1 MKKLFFSKSLIAY
14 FIIAVMIVA
23 SVIFKDKEIILPE
36 MSALAIGCLV
46 YQNPVWLSRPLH
58 IFLLPSLTAIL
69 GFFINRLDFSLAQK
83 FILVLIIMVL
93 ILRLF
98 KSNLAP
104 ALATGLLPIITNSTS
119 YSFIASILSLTL
131 LLSLSI
137 KLMYKPEKGSAQ
149 SNLHHYKNGILYMV
163 FLAVW
168 ILICSQAK
176 LMFMAVIPPVI
187 VVGYESVN
195 KEMYSFEVLKKQ
207 VGCLFLA
214 AFVGTK
220 ALYFLDN
227 LLIVALIDVVAVSF
241 ILHLFKFKLP
251 PAYAMALLPMVLRNI
266 SYNYFY
272 LQVLILSVIIFG
284 TVYLYKNWSSGKKW
298 IFILNQKNS
307 GQ

>member
-1 MKKLFFSKSLIAY
+1 MKNIFFSKSLIAY

-23 SVIFKDKEIILPE
+23 SIIFKDREIILPE

-58 IFLLPSLTAIL
+58 IFLLPSLTAVL

-83 FILVLIIMVL
+83 LILVLMLMVL
-93 ILRLF
+93 ILRIF
-98 KSNLAP
+98 KSHLAP

-119 YSFIASILSLTL
+119 YSFIISILSLTL

-137 KLMYKPEKGSAQ
+137 KLMYKPEKVNSQ
-149 SNLHHYKNGILYMV
+149 SSPQHYKNGILYMV
-163 FLAVW
+163 FISVW
-168 ILICSQAK
+168 IIICSKLQ

-195 KEMYSFEVLKKQ
+195 KEMYSFKVLKKQ
-207 VGCLFLA
+207 VACLFLA

-227 LLIVALIDVVAVSF
+227 LLLVAVIDIVAVSL
-241 ILHLFKFKLP
+241 ILHFLKFKLP
-251 PAYAMALLPMVLRNI
+251 PAYAMALLPMVLHNI

-272 LQVLILSVIIFG
+272 LQVLILSIIVFG
-284 TVYLYKNWSSGKKW
+284 TVYLYKNWSSSKKG
-298 IFILNQKNS
+298 IFIFNQKNS
-307 GQ
+307 QQ